1 MRIEQLAFERYGRFT
16 DRTLSFDAAA
26 VLHVVLGANE
36 AGKTSA
42 LAAIGDLLFGFGGRT
57 GYDFLHESK
66 ALRIGG
72 SFRHSDG
79 RLIAARRRK
88 GNKNTLVD
96 ANDQPLADDLLAP
109 LLAGVSREMF
119 SREFGLTAQA
129 LREGGHDLLTA
140 GGRLAETL
148 AASSAGMASL
158 SQTRL
163 RLQSEADELF
173 MPRKSGSKPFYLAAE
188 RRDAADRALR
198 DAIVT
203 REAVTQAEAMVR
215 EARQKLEA
223 LNAAHAEIGGTLALW
238 QRTLRVRSHLARLD
252 GIAAELAAL
261 ADLPAVAAP
270 ALAQWRAALDSHA
283 ALERELGALEA
294 DAAADAAEI
303 AAMAVDQTLL
313 AEAATIDALRERL
326 GAVRKALE
334 DLPKRRQAREMA
346 EAQLDEAAQRLGL
359 ASHQDVLAQLPSDP
373 ALAQAR
379 ELIAQTARAEQAIA
393 EAAARYTRAQQER
406 DGFATEQD
414 DASAVVDIDQ
424 LRQRFGAL
432 GEIPAQADRLR
443 RDRANLQIESD
454 ALAAA
459 AAALDPSP
467 GALEQLRA
475 VPAPDPATI
484 ATFARAAEAADA
496 EVKRLSEALAATDAA
511 IAKTEV
517 ELTRLSHA
525 GVVPTRADL
534 VRARDDRDSHF
545 SALRAALAVDP
556 RVVERQL
563 DAAEQASQS
572 IDRVTDRLLSD
583 TERATRHEDAQQRL
597 AASRDERTRQHDKL
611 AGLQARRA
619 ELETGWRGAWAASGL
634 APRSPAEMLRWRE
647 RFDDIAKR
655 LDKCDA
661 QKAALAALAAA
672 LEQGKLAVLGFL
684 DSTGRVADRA
694 LAAELLYREAKAR
707 FDALQGAWADAKAR
721 AVAKSRIERDL
732 TEAKAAREAAQTAL
746 ARHRAAW
753 PAAMAGIGQ
762 DCSVTPV
769 QAAAALA
776 VWQSVAVPKAAYQL
790 EGHRVTAIEA
800 DLAAFDA
807 DVFDVVA
814 RTAPALRSDN
824 TQQSLARLV
833 DKLDAT
839 RRDAETCR
847 RLQQAAIA
855 RAASR
860 NALLARRGATE
871 AVLDDAR
878 RAFGVADIAGLALP
892 LERALA
898 RQRLAA
904 DQDALRRDL
913 YDIADGRDDAS
924 LRQERDGLDLDR
936 LPGDIDRETL
946 RHSQLLGD
954 IAAASASLHQAQA
967 DCAALTKGRD
977 AAAQAAE
984 RAEANAELLSIAE
997 RWLLRA
1003 AAARLAARAI
1013 ERHRAMVQD
1022 PLIARASSLF
1032 ATATGGAFAGLG
1044 IDYGDDD
1051 QPVLVARR
1059 CDGAQVAIA
1068 GLSEGSRDQ
1077 LFLALRL
1084 ALLERRTAEPMPFI
1098 GDDLLTSFDE
1108 PRTLATLRLLAEAG
1122 QQRQIILFTHHRH
1135 VAELAKSLNDHPI
1148 ELIEL

>member
-16 DRTLSFDAAA
+16 DRKLDFAAGA
-26 VLHVVLGANE
+26 ALHVVLGANE

-57 GYDFLHESK
+57 DYDFLHESK
-66 ALRIGG
+66 TLRIGG

-79 RLIAARRRK
+79 RLISARRRK
-88 GNKNTLVD
+88 GNKNTLID
-96 ANDQPLADDLLAP
+96 ANDQPLPDDLLAP
-109 LLAGVSREMF
+109 LLAGLSREAF

-129 LREGGHDLLTA
+129 LREGGHDLLDA

-163 RLQSEADELF
+163 RLQSQADELF

-188 RRDAADRALR
+188 RRDTADRALR

-203 REAVTQAEAMVR
+203 REAVAQAEAAVR
-215 EARQKLEA
+215 EARQKLER
-223 LNAAHAEIGGTLALW
+223 LNATHAEIGGTLSLW

-252 GIAAELAAL
+252 GIAAELTAL
-261 ADLPAVAAP
+261 ADLPMVAAP
-270 ALAQWRAALDSHA
+270 ALTEWRAALETFA
-283 ALERELGALEA
+283 ALQRELSALEA

-313 AEAATIDALRERL
+313 AEAATIDGLRERL

-334 DLPKRRQAREMA
+334 DLPKRRQAHESA
-346 EAQLDEAAQRLGL
+346 QAQLDDAAQRLGL
-359 ASHQDVLAQLPSDP
+359 TSHREVLAQLPSDP

-379 ELIAQTARAEQAIA
+379 DLIAQTARAEQAIVEA
-393 EAAARYTRAQQER
+393 EVRCARAQQEH
-406 DGFATEQD
+406 DTFAAEQ
-414 DASAVVDIDQ
+414 AEATAVVDIDQ
-424 LRQRFGAL
+424 LRQRFDAL

-443 RDRANLQIESD
+443 RDRASLQIETD
-454 ALAAA
+454 ALVAASGS
-459 AAALDPSP
+459 LDPSP
-467 GALEQLRA
+467 GALDRLRA
-475 VPAPDPATI
+475 LPAPDNATI
-484 ATFARAAEAADA
+484 AKFSRAAEVGEA
-496 EVKRLSEALAATDAA
+496 EVQRLNEALATTDAA
-511 IAKTEV
+511 IATTEA
-517 ELTRLSHA
+517 ELARLSQA
-525 GVVPTRADL
+525 GVVPTRGDL
-534 VRARDDRDSHF
+534 VRVRGERDQHF
-545 SALRAALAVDP
+545 TGLRAALAGD
-556 RVVERQL
+556 RNLAERQL

-572 IDRVTDRLLSD
+572 IDRVTDLLLTD

-597 AASRDERTRQHDKL
+597 AAGRDERARQHDKL
-611 AGLQARRA
+611 TGLQARLA
-619 ELETGWRGAWAASGL
+619 EVETAWRGSWAASGL
-634 APRSPAEMLRWRE
+634 QPRSPAEMLRWRE
-647 RFDDIAKR
+647 RFDDILKR
-655 LDKCDA
+655 LERCDA
-661 QKAALAALAAA
+661 QKAGLDALAAA
-672 LEQGKLAVLGFL
+672 LEQGKLAVAGFL

-694 LAAELLYREAKAR
+694 LAADLLYREAKAR
-707 FDALQGAWADAKAR
+707 FEALQGAWAEAKAR
-721 AVAKSRIERDL
+721 AVAKTRVERDL
-732 TEAKAAREAAQTAL
+732 LEATAARETAQTAL
-746 ARHRAAW
+746 AQHRAAW

-762 DCSVTPV
+762 DTGATPV

-807 DVFDVVA
+807 DVFDIVDRVA
-814 RTAPALRSDN
+814 PTLRSDSA
-824 TQQSLARLV
+824 QQSLARLV
-833 DKLDAT
+833 EKLDAT

-847 RLQQAAIA
+847 RLHEAAIK

-860 NALLARRGATE
+860 NALLARRATTELLLGE
-871 AVLDDAR
+871 AC
-878 RAFGVADIAGLALP
+878 RALGVAATAELALP
-892 LERALA
+892 LERALE
-898 RQRLAA
+898 RQRLET
-904 DQDALRRDL
+904 DQETLRRDL
-913 YDIADGRDDAS
+913 YEIADGRDEAA
-924 LRQERDGLDLDR
+924 LRQQREGLDLDR
-936 LPGDIDRETL
+936 LTGDIDRETL
-946 RHSQLLGD
+946 RQTQLLDD
-954 IAAASASLHQAQA
+954 IAAASALLHQAQA

-1003 AAARLAARAI
+1003 AASRLATRAI

-1022 PLIARASSLF
+1022 PLIARASTLF
-1032 ATATGGAFAGLG
+1032 ATATGAAFAGLG

-1059 CDGAQVAIA
+1059 GAGEQVAVA

-1084 ALLERRTAEPMPFI
+1084 ALLERRTSEPMPFI

-1135 VAELAKSLNDHPI
+1135 VADLARSLNDRPI

>member
-1 MRIEQLAFERYGRFT
+1 MRIERLAFERYGRFT

-26 VLHVVLGANE
+26 ALHVVLGANE

-42 LAAIGDLLFGFGGRT
+42 LSAIGDLLFGFGGRT
-57 GYDFLHESK
+57 DYDFLHESR

-79 RLIAARRRK
+79 RLFEARRRK
-88 GNKNTLVD
+88 GNKNTLID
-96 ANDQPLADDLLAP
+96 ANDQPLPDDLLAP

-119 SREFGLTAQA
+119 SREFGLTAEA
-129 LREGGHDLLTA
+129 LREGGHELLNA

-148 AASSAGMASL
+148 AASSAGMAAL

-163 RLQSEADELF
+163 RLQSQADELF

-188 RRDAADRALR
+188 RRDNADRALR

-203 REAVTQAEAMVR
+203 REAVTQAETAVR

-270 ALAQWRAALDSHA
+270 SLTEWRAALDTHA
-283 ALERELGALEA
+283 ALERELAALEA

-334 DLPKRRQAREMA
+334 DLPKRRQAQDSA
-346 EAQLDEAAQRLGL
+346 QAQLDEAAQRLGL
-359 ASHQDVLAQLPSDP
+359 ASHLDVLAQLPSDP

-379 ELIAQTARAEQAIA
+379 EAIAQTARAEQAIA
-393 EAAARYTRAQQER
+393 DAEARCARAQQER
-406 DGFATEQD
+406 DGFATEQ
-414 DASAVVDIDQ
+414 AAATAVVDIDQ
-424 LRQRFGAL
+424 LRQRFDAL

-443 RDRANLQIESD
+443 RDRASLQLETE
-454 ALAAA
+454 ALVAAS
-459 AAALDPSP
+459 AALDPSP
-467 GALEQLRA
+467 GAPDRLRA
-475 VPAPDPATI
+475 LPAPDHATI

-496 EVKRLSEALAATDAA
+496 EIKRLAEALAATDAA
-511 IAKTEV
+511 IAATEA
-517 ELTRLSHA
+517 ELARLSQA

-534 VRARDDRDSHF
+534 IRARDDRDQHF
-545 SALRAALAVDP
+545 SGVRAALSVD
-556 RVVERQL
+556 RNLVERQL

-572 IDRVTDRLLSD
+572 IDRVTDLLLND

-597 AASRDERTRQHDKL
+597 AASREERARQHDKL
-611 AGLQARRA
+611 SGLQARRA
-619 ELETGWRGAWAASGL
+619 ELDTAWRGTWAASRL
-634 APRSPAEMLRWRE
+634 QPRSPAEMLRWRE
-647 RFDDIAKR
+647 RFDELLKR
-655 LDKCDA
+655 LERCDA
-661 QKAALAALAAA
+661 QRAALDALAAA
-672 LEQGKLAVLGFL
+672 LEQGKLAVAGFL
-684 DSTGRVADRA
+684 DSSGGVADRT
-694 LAAELLYREAKAR
+694 LAADLLYREAKAR
-707 FDALQGAWADAKAR
+707 FEALQGAWADAKAR
-721 AVAKSRIERDL
+721 AVAKTRIERDL
-732 TEAKAAREAAQTAL
+732 SEATAARDAAQSAL

-762 DCSVTPV
+762 GSDATPV

-807 DVFDVVA
+807 DVFGVVDRA
-814 RTAPALRSDN
+814 APALRAESA
-824 TQQSLARLV
+824 QQSLARLV

-839 RRDAETCR
+839 RRDAATCR
-847 RLQQAAIA
+847 RLHEAAVK

-860 NALLARRGATE
+860 NALLARRAATE
-871 AVLDDAR
+871 LLLDDAR
-878 RAFGVADIAGLALP
+878 RAFGVADISELALP

-904 DQDALRRDL
+904 DQEALRRDL
-913 YDIADGRDDAS
+913 YDIADGRDDAA
-924 LRQERDGLDLDR
+924 LRQERGGLDLDR

-946 RHSQLLGD
+946 RQTQLLDD
-954 IAAASASLHQAQA
+954 IAAASATLHQAQA

-1003 AAARLAARAI
+1003 AAARLASRAI

-1032 ATATGGAFAGLG
+1032 ATATGAAFEGLG

-1059 CDGAQVAIA
+1059 CDGSQVAVA

-1084 ALLERRTAEPMPFI
+1084 ALLERRSSEPIPFI

-1122 QQRQIILFTHHRH
+1122 RQRQIILFTHHRH
-1135 VAELAKSLNDHPI
+1135 VAELAKALNDHPV